1 MVSKVGDGGRVGQG
15 RKAVTNLGQAARKL
29 LAGEPGDGN
38 SSKQDA
44 ERAMQACDRLANHL
58 SRLLGETGV
67 QMLFARSLV
76 IASAHHPWLPS
87 STEQPATATSALRD
101 AMEQQEPE
109 SIAEAFVTILSTLID
124 LLKRLIGD
132 GLVDR
137 LLNEVWP
144 SVFVHAAKDIP

>member
-1 MVSKVGDGGRVGQG
+1 MHWCKVGDVG
-15 RKAVTNLGQAARKL
+15 KPVTEIGNAARRL

-38 SSKQDA
+38 SSKQVA
-44 ERAMQACDRLANHL
+44 ERATQACERLAKHM

-67 QMLFARSLV
+67 QMLFARSVV
-76 IASAHHPWLPS
+76 IASVQLPWLRTAPS
-87 STEQPATATSALRD
+87 TTTQPASATSALRD

-109 SIAEAFVTILSTLID
+109 SIADAFVAILSTLVG

-144 SVFVHAAKDIP
+144 SVFAYEKEDIP